1 MIELGGILNIGG
13 FADDDGGAF
22 FVSSDWEVKTS
33 LFKHLYEVSC
43 TECRVGYYIIS
54 VLTTEARD
62 GSRKVVPALTS
73 P

>member
-1 MIELGGILNIGG
+1 MRAGGGGLRGKVAFWWHYLLWMMIELGGILNIGG

-43 TECRVGYYIIS
+43 TECRVGY
-54 VLTTEARD
+54 
-62 GSRKVVPALTS
+62 
-73 P
+73 